1 HTHRLSPIP
10 HAFQVSMSVLTHTT
24 ATTETSTLSLHDALP
39 IYIGGALMAGLAGGD
54 RGRDR
59 RMAGDR
65 ERRSGQARRAELEA
79 ARIDVARRVAA
90 RAVAVEAAH
99 GEVIGG
105 HTDDRDRVARRR
117 AGERSGVRAMAAQT
131 PADPLVDSGD

>member
-54 RGRDR
+54 RRRHR

-65 ERRSGQARRAELEA
+65 ERRSGQARRTELEA
-79 ARIDVARRVAA
+79 ARIDVRS
-90 RAVAVEAAH
+90 E
-99 GEVIGG
+99 E
-105 HTDDRDRVARRR
+105 HTSELQSRFD
-117 AGERSGVRAMAAQT
+117 
-131 PADPLVDSGD
+131 LVCRLLLEKKNTGCATGFISTCKRWV